1 VTALLQDVRYGLR
14 MLMKNPGFTVIAVLT
29 LALGIGVNAAI
40 FTVVNAALLRPLP
53 YDHPERI
60 VAGFETQHGTTGRMN
75 LSRLD
80 FQDWRTQSN
89 TMQSLAAYEWG
100 PANLSG
106 ASEPE
111 RVIGAVVSQDF
122 FSLVGTQPLIGRAFG
137 SQEAQ
142 AGNWS
147 VAVISESLWKNQF
160 GAQADV
166 VGRKITFDGEP
177 YTIIGV
183 VPSRLDLPAGT
194 QVWTP
199 LDFAKDD
206 SDRSA
211 HNYRVLG
218 KLKPGITLA
227 QSQSEFTATAARL
240 AGEYP
245 SSNKNVEAKLIPL
258 QDVMTTDIRPSL
270 LLLSAMAILVLLIA
284 CANVANLLLV
294 RASAR
299 RREIAVRAALGAS
312 RGRLV
317 RQLLLESLLLALLGG
332 SAGLLISVWADNLL
346 TSMLPA
352 HFLPVKQVSADPRV
366 LGFACALVVLT
377 VLFFGLIPAVYA
389 ARTDLVEGLSRSISS
404 AAPGRKLRGVLVAAE
419 VALSVLLVI
428 GAGLMAR
435 SLFALERESLGFDS
449 SHLTMVNISFAPSEG
464 HSAKAIQSFSD
475 LLQRMKAIPG
485 VEAVG
490 ASDGVPLSDGGG
502 ADGGFSI
509 EGQESLQPYAQW
521 RLASEDY
528 FRTMKIPTMR
538 GREFEPADHNG
549 QKVVIVSQSL
559 AQRYFPNQDAIGKR
573 ITVPGLDKATYDA
586 FRKGSS
592 VWFEIVGVVG
602 DVRLSEPGLPPE
614 PTLYFPYFQTDRS
627 SQGLSVV
634 LRTALPL
641 ASLRG
646 VIAQQARSVQSDAP
660 VEILNYQDVFL
671 SSVLMPRFRFY
682 LIGMFAVLA
691 LALALVGIYG
701 VVAYVTAQSTSEIGL
716 RMALGAQ
723 PKNIL
728 VLVLRQGLGI
738 AGLGLACGLGGAALL
753 TQFISRFL
761 YGVKPA
767 DPLTF
772 VLVVLVIAVT
782 AVIASYIPARRAMRV
797 DPMIALRYE

>member
-1 VTALLQDVRYGLR
+1 
-14 MLMKNPGFTVIAVLT
+14 MLMKNPAFTVIAVLT

-60 VAGFETQHGTTGRMN
+60 VAGFETQHGAGRMN

-80 FQDWRTQSN
+80 FQDWRAQSN
-89 TMQSLAAYEWG
+89 TMQNLAAYGWS
-100 PANLSG
+100 PANLAG

-111 RVIGAVVSQDF
+111 RVLGAAVSEDF
-122 FSLVGTQPLIGRAFG
+122 FELLGVRPVIGRAFG
-137 SQEAQ
+137 PQEVQ

-147 VAVISESLWKNQF
+147 VAVISESLWKSQF

-166 VGRKITFDGEP
+166 VGHKITLDGQP

-183 VPSRLDLPAGT
+183 LSAHMDLPAGA
-194 QVWTP
+194 QIWIP

-211 HNYRVLG
+211 HNYRVFG

-227 QSQSEFTATAARL
+227 QSQAEFTAIAARL
-240 AGEYP
+240 ASEYP
-245 SSNKNVEAKLIPL
+245 SSNKNVEAKLIRL
-258 QDVMTTDIRPSL
+258 QDVMTTNIRPSL

-284 CANVANLLLV
+284 CANVANLLLA
-294 RASAR
+294 RAGAR

-317 RQLLLESLLLALLGG
+317 RQLLVESLLLALLGG
-332 SAGLLISVWADNLL
+332 SAGLLISVWADKLL
-346 TSMLPA
+346 TSTLPA
-352 HFLPVKQVSADPRV
+352 HFLPVNQVSADPRV

-389 ARTDLVEGLSRSISS
+389 ARTDLVAGLSRSIGS
-404 AAPGRKLRGVLVAAE
+404 AASGRKLRGVLVAAE
-419 VALSVLLVI
+419 VALAVLLVI

-435 SLFALERESLGFDS
+435 SLFALEQESLGFDS
-449 SHLTMVNISFAPSEG
+449 SHLTLVNISFAPSQG
-464 HSAKAIQSFSD
+464 DSAKAIQSFSD
-475 LLQRMKAIPG
+475 LLQRMKALPG

-490 ASDGVPLSDGGG
+490 ASDGVPLSDGG

-509 EGQESLQPYAQW
+509 EGRNSLQPYAQW

-528 FRTMKIPTMR
+528 FRTMKIPVIR
-538 GREFEPADHNG
+538 GREFATADHNG
-549 QKVVIVSQSL
+549 QNVVVVSQSL
-559 AQRYFPNQDAIGKR
+559 AQRFFPNQDPLGKR
-573 ITVPGLDKATYDA
+573 ITVPGLDNATYA
-586 FRKGSS
+586 AYRKNSS
-592 VWFEIVGVVG
+592 DWFEIVGVVG

-646 VIAQQARSVQSDAP
+646 VITREVHGVQSDAP
-660 VEILNYQDVFL
+660 LEMLNYQDVFL
-671 SSVLMPRFRFY
+671 SSVVMPRFRFY

-701 VVAYVTAQSTSEIGL
+701 VVAYVTAQSTPEIGV

-728 VLVLRQGLGI
+728 VLVLRQGVAI
-738 AGLGLACGLGGAALL
+738 AVVGLACGLAGAALL
-753 TQFISRFL
+753 MQFISRFL

-767 DPLTF
+767 DPVTF
-772 VLVVLVIAVT
+772 FVVALIVAVT
-782 AVIASYIPARRAMRV
+782 ALVASYIPARRAMRV
-797 DPMIALRYE
+797 DPIIALRYE

>member
-1 VTALLQDVRYGLR
+1 MLL
-14 MLMKNPGFTVIAVLT
+14 KNSGFTAVAVLT

-60 VAGFETQHGTTGRMN
+60 VAGFENQHGTSGRMN

-80 FQDWRTQSN
+80 FQDWRAQSN

-122 FSLVGTQPLIGRAFG
+122 FSLVGARPLIGRAFG

-183 VPSRLDLPAGT
+183 VPSRLDLPSGT
-194 QVWTP
+194 QIWVP

-218 KLKPGITLA
+218 KRKPGISLA
-227 QSQSEFTATAARL
+227 QSQAEFTAIAARL
-240 AGEYP
+240 ASEYP
-245 SSNKNVEAKLIPL
+245 SSNKNVDAKLIPL

-270 LLLSAMAILVLLIA
+270 LLLSATAILVLLIA

-317 RQLLLESLLLALLGG
+317 RQLLLESLLLAFLGG

-346 TSMLPA
+346 KSMLPA
-352 HFLPVKQVSADPRV
+352 HFLPVNQVSADPRV
-366 LGFACALVVLT
+366 MGFACALVVLT

-389 ARTDLVEGLSRSISS
+389 ARTNLVEGLSRSIGS

-449 SHLTMVNISFAPSEG
+449 SHLTMVNISFAPSQG
-464 HSAKAIQSFSD
+464 DSGKAIQSFAD

-485 VEAVG
+485 VEAAGV
-490 ASDGVPLSDGGG
+490 SDGVPLSDGGG
-502 ADGGFSI
+502 ADGSFSI

-528 FRTMKIPTMR
+528 FRTMKIPALR
-538 GREFEPADHNG
+538 GRGFEPADHNG
-549 QKVVIVSQSL
+549 QKVVVVSQSL

-573 ITVPGLDKATYDA
+573 ITVPGLDKAAYDA
-586 FRKGSS
+586 YREGSS

-627 SQGLSVV
+627 SQGLSIV

-646 VIAQQARSVQSDAP
+646 VITQQVRSVRSDAP
-660 VEILNYQDVFL
+660 LEILNYQDVFL

-728 VLVLRQGLGI
+728 VLVLRQGVAI

-772 VLVVLVIAVT
+772 VLVGLVIAVT

-797 DPMIALRYE
+797 DPIVALRYE